1 MKNFTKYLLII
12 ICVLLITKNSIP
24 SLPSKY
30 ITDNI
35 NVDTT
40 QIDSIYTIYKE
51 KLDAYNYTLNY
62 NLPLIS
68 IPEYDSTFTTANN
81 KIDIKVILSSRIK
94 YANIYLYINKQ
105 KVDLYYKVNGD
116 EYTFRNVRLFAG
128 KNDVEIFYTI
138 GTTRS
143 NSSEILINKE

>member
-12 ICVLLITKNSIP
+12 ICLLLITKNSNP
-24 SLPSKY
+24 SLLSRS
-30 ITDNI
+30 INNNI
-35 NVDTT
+35 NVDAT
-40 QIDSIYTIYKE
+40 QIDSIYTIYKD
-51 KLDAYNYTLNY
+51 KLNAYNYSIND

-68 IPEYDSTFTTANN
+68 IPDYDSTFTTSNN
-81 KIDIKVILSSRIK
+81 KIDIKVILPSIIR

-116 EYTFRNVRLFAG
+116 DYTFRDISLFAG
-128 KNDVEIFYTI
+128 KNVVELFYTI

-143 NSSEILINKE
+143 NSTEILINKE